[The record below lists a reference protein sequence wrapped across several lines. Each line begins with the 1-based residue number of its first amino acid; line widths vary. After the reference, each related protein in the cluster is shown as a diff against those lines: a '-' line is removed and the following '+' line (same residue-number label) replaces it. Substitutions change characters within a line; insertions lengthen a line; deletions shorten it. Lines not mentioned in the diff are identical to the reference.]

1 MRLDKALTDRGLA
14 RSRSHAQQLVAEGSV
29 LVDGRAASRSSQQV
43 GETSVLRVAD
53 GRRQGEVSRAQ
64 RKLGRA
70 RSLWPRVFVPAG
82 TAVDLGAST
91 GGFTQE
97 LLDAGWEDVW
107 AIDVGHDQLVDA
119 LRSDPRVV
127 VREGVNAR
135 DLSQMTDAGLRRC
148 MARLVVCDVSF
159 ISLRLVLPTIAWLL
173 QDGGTA
179 VVLVKPQFEV
189 GLARVRQGIVERGT
203 DRHEAMA
210 VVLDAAAQAGLRPH
224 GVASSGTPGTHGNVE
239 FVVRLETG
247 DAAREVVGAAW
258 HSGLPDVE
266 DPFWNGDDDSALEL

>member
-1 MRLDKALTDRGLA
+1 MRLDKALTDQGLA
-14 RSRSHAQQLVAEGSV
+14 RSRSHAQQLVADGAV
-29 LVDGRAASRSSQQV
+29 VVDGRPAARSSQQV
-43 GETSVLRVAD
+43 GETTVLRVAD

-70 RSLWPRVFVPAG
+70 RSLWPRVFVPDG

-97 LLDAGWEDVW
+97 LLDAGWEAVW
-107 AIDVGHDQLVDA
+107 AIDVGHDQLVDT

-135 DLSQMTDAGLRRC
+135 DLAQMTDAGLHPGT
-148 MARLVVCDVSF
+148 ARLVVCDVSF
-159 ISLRLVLPTIAWLL
+159 ISLRLVLPTMTWLL
-173 QDGGTA
+173 QDGGAA

-189 GLARVRQGIVERGT
+189 GPARVRQGIVERAT
-203 DRHEAMA
+203 DRHEAVVA
-210 VVLDAAAQAGLRPH
+210 VLDAAAQAGLCPR
-224 GVASSGTPGTHGNVE
+224 GIAASGTPGTHGNVE

-247 DAAREVVGAAW
+247 DGAREVVGTPW

-266 DPFWNGDDDSALEL
+266 DPFWNGDDDSAVEL